1 MALKRV
7 ALQERSSE
15 VAELIRGLIASGK
28 THEDIAAGARVSVR
42 TVYRWLNEG
51 RAPHPY
57 FLEALRKMGERDA
70 HSESGG
76 ERQEGL

>member
-7 ALQERSSE
+7 MLQERSSE
-15 VAELIRGLIASGK
+15 VSGLIRGLMDRGIRI
-28 THEDIAAGARVSVR
+28 EQIAAGARVSPR

-57 FLEALRKMGERDA
+57 FLEALRKMGERDVR
-70 HSESGG
+70 EDGTG
-76 ERQEGL
+76 EREEGV

>member
-7 ALQERSSE
+7 ALQERSNEGS
-15 VAELIRGLIASGK
+15 ELIRGLLARGVSM
-28 THEDIAAGARVSVR
+28 DQIAAGARVSSR

-57 FLEALRKMGERDA
+57 FLEALRKMGERDE
-70 HSESGG
+70 HSEGVG
-76 ERQEGL
+76 ERQEGV